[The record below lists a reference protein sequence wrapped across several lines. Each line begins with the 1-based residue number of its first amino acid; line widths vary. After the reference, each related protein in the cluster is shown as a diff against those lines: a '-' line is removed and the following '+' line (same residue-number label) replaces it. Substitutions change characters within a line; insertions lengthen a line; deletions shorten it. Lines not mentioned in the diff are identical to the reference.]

1 MTWGRKVTFHFTMK
15 WELEGHPSCKVTSVS
30 ITGTQR
36 AQGAFVVI
44 GGGAGGVSV
53 VSFFDMLNCTVK
65 FGKLLPTYSP
75 L

>member
-1 MTWGRKVTFHFTMK
+1 M
-15 WELEGHPSCKVTSVS
+15 S

-53 VSFFDMLNCTVK
+53 SFVDMLNCTVK